1 MRIHTFGSK
10 PLIQAAALAVLVSTA
25 ALAADLTQ
33 TARDLFGKQQ
43 NSLVTVSALNK
54 MDMGSTGMP
63 IRLGG
68 LGDAQE
74 NSCNGLVLDGSGLTV
89 VSYAAL
95 NPMEKAA
102 SAIKLQMGE
111 DSEDNALKFKSE
123 LSRIQMRLAD
133 GTEVPARLVFKDK
146 DLDLAFIVPEPKS
159 GDKAPAFTAV
169 SLASD
174 VTAKELDDI
183 IVMSRHNKSLGYQAT
198 LDLGRITG
206 VISKPRTMY
215 DLSGGVRP
223 GAVVFLPDGRLLGV
237 VVTAGSEGGGF
248 MSMEMEQLVLPA
260 AEIIKLADQAKKA
273 AAKKDDS
280 GEKKKE
286 QPAADKSEKGAK

>member
-1 MRIHTFGSK
+1 M
-10 PLIQAAALAVLVSTA
+10 IQAAALAALVSTS

-54 MDMGSTGMP
+54 MDMGSSGLP
-63 IRLGG
+63 IRG

-74 NSCNGLVLDGSGLTV
+74 TSCNGLVLDGSGLTV

-102 SAIKLQMGE
+102 SAIKLQMGD
-111 DSEDNALKFKSE
+111 DSEDSALKFKSE
-123 LSRIQMRLAD
+123 LSRVQMRLAD

-146 DLDLAFIVPEPKS
+146 DLDLAFIVPEPRA
-159 GDKAPAFTAV
+159 GDKAPVFTSV

-174 VTAKELDDI
+174 VTAKELDEI
-183 IVMSRHNKSLGYQAT
+183 IMLSRHNKSLGYQAT
-198 LDLGRITG
+198 VDLGRITG

-223 GAVVFLPDGRLLGV
+223 GAAVFLADGRLLGV
-237 VVTAGSEGGGF
+237 VVAASSEGGSLF
-248 MSMEMEQLVLPA
+248 SMGMEQLVLPA
-260 AEIIKLADQAKKA
+260 AEISKLADQAKKA

-286 QPAADKSEKGAK
+286 QPAADKNDKGAK